1 MNEINRIDYEISVVA
16 NKLKEVVRNLT
27 FQEICEFKLNK
38 EHIPEIPWGTLN
50 YPGIYLIEIKNNGNS
65 DSFETWVENFK
76 LEWEDKKYLKSF
88 TPNLKKKRILQHSEL
103 KEWIPIYIGKSKDI
117 EGRIHEH
124 IFKELH
130 KTTFALKLNARE
142 NLENQRFRLKTI
154 KCEVENYNMIVPAIE
169 AQLRDR
175 INPLIG
181 KQ

>member
-1 MNEINRIDYEISVVA
+1 MNEINRIDEEITISA
-16 NKLKEVVRNLT
+16 KKLKEEVKNLT
-27 FQEICEFKLNK
+27 FEEICEFNLNK

-50 YPGIYLIEIKNNGNS
+50 YAGIYLIEIKNDGNS
-65 DSFETWVENFK
+65 DSFRTWVENFK
-76 LEWEDKKYLKSF
+76 SKWEDEKYLRCF
-88 TPNLKKKRILQHSEL
+88 TPNLKKKRIVKHSEL
-103 KEWIPIYIGKSKDI
+103 SEWIPIYIGKSKRI

-142 NLENQRFRLKTI
+142 NMENERFRLKTI
-154 KCEVENYNMIVPAIE
+154 KCEVENYNMIIPAIE
-169 AQLRDR
+169 TQLRNR